1 MSKKKTSK
9 AGGASANIGEDA
21 QDQTPDTNEEML
33 TKEQVQALIDDTTTQ
48 LKEATEQQVGQ
59 VRSDLMRAQNIR
71 EKEWAERDEA
81 RVARIREL
89 ETKDMD
95 EDQKAAYT
103 AKRLAEENAELRTR
117 LGEVQSDL
125 QAASSMGAYVQ
136 AMSQSFDLEASDID
150 MTNPDTASASAF
162 EAATKRYADLKE
174 KYLAL
179 EQTQERE
186 TPALVDDKPP
196 VEEPPDVVTETGRQD
211 ADSGSPTLEDLR
223 EQISRQ
229 LGLPAGELISM
240 EQLFD
245 MAENPEETG
254 VDLNV
259 VLPALEAE
267 EAKKLQE

>member
-1 MSKKKTSK
+1 M
-9 AGGASANIGEDA
+9 DD
-21 QDQTPDTNEEML
+21 DQ
-33 TKEQVQALIDDTTTQ
+33 
-48 LKEATEQQVGQ
+48 
-59 VRSDLMRAQNIR
+59 R
-71 EKEWAERDEA
+71 
-81 RVARIREL
+81 
-89 ETKDMD
+89 
-95 EDQKAAYT
+95 AAYE
-103 AKRLAEENAELRTR
+103 AKRLAEENAELKVR

-125 QAASSMGAYVQ
+125 QAASNMGVYVQ
-136 AMSQSFDLEASDID
+136 AMSRGFDLEASDID
-150 MTNPDTASASAF
+150 MTNADTASASAF
-162 EAATKRYADLKE
+162 EGATKKYAELKE

-179 EQTQERE
+179 EKAQLEQDTA
-186 TPALVDDKPP
+186 PVGDKPP